1 MRRNRKWALS
11 IFVVLCLTFM
21 LSAFTVSAAPSETD
35 YSKYTNWEYTGEDP
49 WGGDLSI
56 TLDRIE
62 NDTITWTFKDS
73 FENSVL
79 LQEDIETP
87 IQDGT
92 AAFSLQ
98 GKDTESDNTTFA
110 YQGSFTLEDGKV
122 TFTLDSGSVMIE
134 SPEGGSSARVA
145 EALDVSAKENTV
157 TLDRNNLYRLSKFN
171 DSINGF
177 VWGIPMLILLIG
189 TGIFM
194 TLLTKVFQISHLPTW
209 WKNTIGSVFTN
220 KHITKHTGKN
230 DKSISQFQALST
242 ALAATIGTG
251 NIVGVA
257 AAIAIGGPGAIFWM
271 WIVAFFGMMTN
282 YSENI
287 LGIYFRRKNKH
298 DEWSG
303 GAMYYLQDGLG
314 GYKGSKK
321 APWTGSLLKWIGK
334 ILAILF
340 ACFCILASFG
350 IGNASQINSI
360 AANMDAAFGIPSWVV
375 GLVLLAVGA
384 LIILGG
390 LKRVANVTE
399 KIVPFMAIVYIV
411 AAIVVIC
418 VNAGNIGPAFV
429 SIFKGAFGL
438 KAAGGGIVGGGIA
451 LALTYGMKRG
461 VFSNEAGLGSSVMVH
476 SNSNVKEPVRQ
487 GMWGIFEV
495 FADTIIVCTLTALVV
510 LTSGVIDL
518 NTGAK
523 AVAFAHASDSTLV
536 GQAFGTLFGGF
547 GPAFVAIALL
557 FFAFSTVLGWSHYG
571 SKAFE
576 YLFGEKATIGYKIFF
591 VLFIFVGAT
600 MDLKLAWDI
609 SDTFNGL
616 MAIPNLIGVLSLFPL
631 VYKITKNYIDRK
643 KRNKDIE
650 PMISKF
656 PDIQK
661 MQAEA
666 LARGEEE

>member
-1 MRRNRKWALS
+1 MRRNRKWILAILLVLGLS
-11 IFVVLCLTFM
+11 FILTACGS
-21 LSAFTVSAAPSETD
+21 SASSDDP
-35 YSKYTNWEYTGEDP
+35 YSSYANWEYQGNDP
-49 WGGDLSI
+49 WEGELSI
-56 TLDRIE
+56 VIKS
-62 NDTITWTFKDS
+62 ITDGNMVWSFSDS
-73 FENSVL
+73 FDNSVL
-79 LQEDIETP
+79 TQEEITTVL
-87 IQDGT
+87 QDGKGT
-92 AAFSLQ
+92 FDIQ
-98 GKDTESDNTTFA
+98 GADENDENITFA
-110 YQGSFTLEDGKV
+110 YQGSIELKDKDFV
-122 TFTLDSGSVMIE
+122 ITFDSGAVDSA
-134 SPEGGSSARVA
+134 SPEGGSQTRIA
-145 EALDVSAKENTV
+145 EALEASGIDNEV
-157 TLDRNNLYRLSKFN
+157 TLDRNNLYRLAKFN
-171 DSINGF
+171 GGINNF
-177 VWGIPMLILLIG
+177 VWGVPMLILLIG

-194 TLLTKVFQISHLPTW
+194 TLLTKVFQISHLKTW

-220 KHITKHTGKN
+220 KHVTAHTAKH
-230 DKSISQFQALST
+230 DKSISQFQSLTT

-257 AAIAIGGPGAIFWM
+257 AAIALGGPGAIFWM

-287 LGIYFRRKNKH
+287 LGIYFRRKNKN

-314 GYKGSKK
+314 GYKGSEK
-321 APWTGSLLKWIGK
+321 APWTGKLLKWIGK

-360 AANMDAAFGIPSWVV
+360 AANMDAAFGIPAWVV
-375 GLVLLAVGA
+375 GIVLLILGG

-390 LKRVANVTE
+390 LKRVASVTE
-399 KIVPFMAIVYIV
+399 KIVPFMAVIYII
-411 AAIVVIC
+411 AAIIVIC
-418 VNAGNIGPAFV
+418 VNGANVGPAFV
-429 SIFKGAFGL
+429 AIFKGAFGL
-438 KAAGGGIVGGGIA
+438 KAASGGIVGGGIA

-476 SNSNVKEPVRQ
+476 SNSNVKEPVKQ

-518 NTGAK
+518 NTGAVS
-523 AVAFAHASDSTLV
+523 AAYAHASTSTLV
-536 GQAFGTLFGGF
+536 GQAFGTLFKGA

-576 YLFGEKATIGYKIFF
+576 YLFGEKAAIGYKIVF

-600 MDLKLAWDI
+600 MDLALAWDI

-616 MAIPNLIGVLSLFPL
+616 MAIPNLIGVLTLFPL
-631 VYKITKNYIDRK
+631 VYKITKNYVDRK
-643 KRNKDIE
+643 LKHKNIE

-661 MQAEA
+661 MQVEA

>member
-1 MRRNRKWALS
+1 MSFLDW
-11 IFVVLCLTFM
+11 LT
-21 LSAFTVSAAPSETD
+21 
-35 YSKYTNWEYTGEDP
+35 
-49 WGGDLSI
+49 
-56 TLDRIE
+56 
-62 NDTITWTFKDS
+62 
-73 FENSVL
+73 
-79 LQEDIETP
+79 
-87 IQDGT
+87 
-92 AAFSLQ
+92 
-98 GKDTESDNTTFA
+98 
-110 YQGSFTLEDGKV
+110 
-122 TFTLDSGSVMIE
+122 
-134 SPEGGSSARVA
+134 
-145 EALDVSAKENTV
+145 
-157 TLDRNNLYRLSKFN
+157 NLN

-177 VWGIPMLILLIG
+177 VWGIPMLVLLIG

-194 TLLTKVFQISHLPTW
+194 TILTKVFQISHLKTW
-209 WKNTIGSVFTN
+209 WTNTIGSIFTN
-220 KHITKHTGKN
+220 RHITKHTEKH
-230 DKSISQFQALST
+230 DKSISQFQSLTT

-287 LGIYFRRKNKH
+287 LGIYFRRKNKK

-314 GYKGSKK
+314 GYKGSKNS
-321 APWTGSLLKWIGK
+321 PWTGSLLKWIGK

-340 ACFCILASFG
+340 ACFCVLASFG
-350 IGNASQINSI
+350 IGNASQVNSI
-360 AANMDAAFGIPSWVV
+360 AANMNAAFGIPSWMV
-375 GLVLLAVGA
+375 GVVLLILGG

-390 LKRVANVTE
+390 LKRVASVTE
-399 KIVPFMAIVYIV
+399 KIVPFMAIVYII

-429 SIFKGAFGL
+429 AIFKGAFGL
-438 KAAGGGIVGGGIA
+438 KAVGGGIVGGGIA

-476 SNSNVKEPVRQ
+476 SNSNVKEPVKQ

-518 NTGAK
+518 GSGT
-523 AVAFAHASDSTLV
+523 VASAYADVSTSTLV
-536 GQAFGTLFGGF
+536 GQAFGTLFKGA

-576 YLFGEKATIGYKIFF
+576 YLFGEKAAIGYKIVF

-600 MDLKLAWDI
+600 MDLSLAWDI

-616 MAIPNLIGVLSLFPL
+616 MAIPNLIGVLSLSPL
-631 VYKITKNYIDRK
+631 VYKITKNYVDRK
-643 KRNKDIE
+643 LKHKQIE

-661 MQAEA
+661 MQADA